1 MFGDLNDNK
10 RRKEILSYHSNHSN
24 QRTSGRMSLT
34 IGEFDTRPQYLS
46 AGMPDLFRA
55 GH

>member
-1 MFGDLNDNK
+1 MFGDIWTIIG
-10 RRKEILSYHSNHSN
+10 KEILSYHRRSN
-24 QRTSGRMSLT
+24 QRMSGRMSLT
-34 IGEFDTRPQYLS
+34 MGEFDTRPQHLS